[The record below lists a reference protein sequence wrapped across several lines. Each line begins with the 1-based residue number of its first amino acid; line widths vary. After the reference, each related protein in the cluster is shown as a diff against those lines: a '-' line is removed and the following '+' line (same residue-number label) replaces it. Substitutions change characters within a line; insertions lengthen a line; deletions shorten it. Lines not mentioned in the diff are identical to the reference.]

1 MQAKVIFQI
10 GVTSSN
16 LFSRIL
22 SKILQKTYFL
32 NSIQNDGTILDENH
46 SEKYPVIFPQT
57 FRKISTKIC
66 WWNWERFMQEIKI
79 TVGMFQDIFTKW
91 LKKISKFSLKK
102 IFRLF
107 LGEFMWLSYQDA
119 SRNSPWEPCR
129 VSQDFSWYLP
139 WPKYPKFPVF
149 FLELLPTYL
158 YFLVTSNM
166 PCKRKSFS
174 NVRLFAK
181 LSSDL
186 FSRILPEIPPK
197 TIFKI

>member
-102 IFRLF
+102 SSDYFLVMVMNFCGFPTRIHLVIPPENPLGFLMIFLDIYPGQNIQNSPYFFRIASDISLF
-107 LGEFMWLSYQDA
+107 LGDQ
-119 SRNSPWEPCR
+119 
-129 VSQDFSWYLP
+129 
-139 WPKYPKFPVF
+139 
-149 FLELLPTYL
+149 
-158 YFLVTSNM
+158 
-166 PCKRKSFS
+166 
-174 NVRLFAK
+174 
-181 LSSDL
+181 
-186 FSRILPEIPPK
+186 
-197 TIFKI
+197 